1 MPPTEHNLRKSAIL
15 IASLDAASAAALVD
29 KMSPEQARRVQAA
42 VESLED
48 VAPEERAQ
56 VVDEFVR
63 MGNMAL
69 RSVAPGIELDA
80 SLAARL
86 AGSRPSSTSS
96 ITAPTVPN
104 TTDAPS
110 PLHFLQQ
117 TESELLAPCLEQERP
132 QTIAIVLAH
141 LSPARAADLL
151 ERFAPHLQAEIIQ
164 RLVDLDQADDE
175 VLRELGTELETL
187 VKDRIDSK
195 QRRSHGLAAAAR
207 ILLAVNDTGR
217 QQVMSA
223 IAQSNQELA
232 GRLNRTEELPPL
244 TDADAGYQRTAV
256 TTHKPAEVRE
266 KSHEDFA
273 TEPETPKSRAPI
285 TMSQPDPDA
294 QLQPRAVSTPKIN
307 QRSRPEDGLPLIDF
321 DDVTQLDDQALQMVL
336 KEADPRIAQLALIGA
351 NQQLVRRILGL
362 LPRQLARR
370 VRKQL
375 DNVTP
380 TRLTDVEAA
389 QMEIA
394 FLANQLAARGDITVA
409 NWKRFAV
416 AA

>member
-1 MPPTEHNLRKSAIL
+1 
-15 IASLDAASAAALVD
+15 
-29 KMSPEQARRVQAA
+29 
-42 VESLED
+42 
-48 VAPEERAQ
+48 
-56 VVDEFVR
+56 
-63 MGNMAL
+63 
-69 RSVAPGIELDA
+69 
-80 SLAARL
+80 
-86 AGSRPSSTSS
+86 
-96 ITAPTVPN
+96 
-104 TTDAPS
+104 
-110 PLHFLQQ
+110 
-117 TESELLAPCLEQERP
+117 
-132 QTIAIVLAH
+132 
-141 LSPARAADLL
+141 
-151 ERFAPHLQAEIIQ
+151 
-164 RLVDLDQADDE
+164 
-175 VLRELGTELETL
+175 
-187 VKDRIDSK
+187 
-195 QRRSHGLAAAAR
+195 
-207 ILLAVNDTGR
+207 
-217 QQVMSA
+217 VMSA

-256 TTHKPAEVRE
+256 TTHEPAEVRK
-266 KSHEDFA
+266 KSREDFA

-336 KEADPRIAQLALIGA
+336 READPRVAQLALIGA